1 MDEVEENA
9 RKNLL
14 YDVNDVITSKWSDS
28 VMQPFGSY
36 PVGLS
41 IFLSDIDVSILGM
54 GVDDDKTAQQ
64 SAQQRRFTNEF
75 HRGITSSSASS
86 STTYNKNQ
94 NKRMI
99 VDLSNSHDNDNPVS
113 MNERGGRTA
122 SMLKSSIISTTVS
135 NEDRRK
141 IKIYGN
147 NSSSSG
153 KEEPILIDESS
164 EEEEEVSWSLDT
176 VSVPL
181 VPNPVL
187 LLSPS
192 PINELDAT
200 IIEIAPISSMSS
212 DIPQTTPVHRNI
224 TDRNANLILV
234 SCDSSHAID
243 AVDIESVP
251 IPSSFIPNDLP
262 LAAAATESNE
272 IKSELFIITKIDD
285 DVTNLTN
292 NINEDRNNNQ
302 YDTVNHCEAEVKAD
316 NDVLIPPLSERI
328 LLGSADATDTDTAPT
343 APAPAA
349 APAPANTTADT
360 AKFLI
365 SASRDMT
372 EYSSIIPIQ
381 HVLLGSIGY
390 IENSLSGLDD
400 ENERAVINR
409 IIEGVPLSQAVS
421 SKSMINGKSEKRRR
435 VEKVNDTDNY
445 ENLSDFIM
453 DDDSD
458 DSYFSGDEEIDDEED
473 EEGDGD
479 YDEEG
484 LTEDEDELYDEECRG
499 SRARINKTAF
509 KRSKKRK
516 AAVSMDLD
524 RLHGVDSSVGSSSEP
539 SKRKVSSEKIGGGNG
554 TTAFLFCIAVAFIRV

>member
-86 STTYNKNQ
+86 STTYNQNQ
-94 NKRMI
+94 NKRTI

-147 NSSSSG
+147 NSSSSS

-164 EEEEEVSWSLDT
+164 EEEEEEVSWSLDT

-200 IIEIAPISSMSS
+200 IIDIAPISSMSS

-251 IPSSFIPNDLP
+251 IPSSFIPTDLP

-285 DVTNLTN
+285 VTNLTN
-292 NINEDRNNNQ
+292 IINEDRNNNQ
-302 YDTVNHCEAEVKAD
+302 YDTVNHYEAEVKAD
-316 NDVLIPPLSERI
+316 NDVVIPPLSERI
-328 LLGSADATDTDTAPT
+328 LLGSADATDTAPAPT
-343 APAPAA
+343 APAA

-365 SASRDMT
+365 SASKDMT

-381 HVLLGSIGY
+381 NVLLGSIGY

-524 RLHGVDSSVGSSSEP
+524 RLLGVDSSVGSSSEP